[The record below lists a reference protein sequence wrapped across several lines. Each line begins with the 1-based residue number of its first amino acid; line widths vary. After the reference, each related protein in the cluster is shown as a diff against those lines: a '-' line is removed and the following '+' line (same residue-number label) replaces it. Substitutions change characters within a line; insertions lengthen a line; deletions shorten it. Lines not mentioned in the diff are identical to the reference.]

1 MQGNR
6 SYLVLVV
13 TTAWLLFSP
22 AVLAATSVS
31 SETQATDS
39 QALDDRQRMARRI
52 DDLLAAEWNTAGVS
66 PAAPASDGEFLRR
79 AYLDLTGV
87 IPRVSEVREFLADER
102 PEKREKL
109 IAQLLAS
116 PRYATHL
123 ATTWRNRILPL
134 GVEPERSREAA
145 GLQKW
150 LRTRFAKNLRYDN
163 LVGELLLAIGGDEL
177 GPALYFQAN
186 DLSPEKLAASSAELF
201 LGLKLEC
208 AQCHD
213 HPFAEWSQRDFWGLA
228 AFFARVKAADDRMM
242 MMRTSYRLIDSDRGD
257 VRLPESD
264 EIVPPKYPRGEAA
277 SDEARKSRRT
287 QLALWMTS
295 RDNQYF
301 SRAAVNWAW
310 THMFGHGLVDSLD
323 SLDPKQAS
331 TQTKLL
337 DELAAYFVNTGFD
350 LRNLW
355 QTLASTQA
363 YQLSSQHDDPDAAR
377 PRLFARMLAKSLT
390 PEQLYDSLV
399 VLAPPASTGGM
410 AYGSPTGP
418 ASMLEEDPAR
428 TEFVRRMRP
437 PPGSVSEYRAGTLQA
452 LMLMNGRTTTETTA
466 HDRSSLLGALNSPFM
481 TGEDQVESLFLASL
495 ARRPESE
502 EREACGNALS
512 ECKTPEERNRALSD
526 LLWALVNSTEFA
538 FNH

>member
-6 SYLVLVV
+6 SYLVLFA
-13 TTAWLLFSP
+13 TTAWLLICP
-22 AVLAATSVS
+22 AVLAVTSIA
-31 SETQATDS
+31 SESKNSDSAAATDH
-39 QALDDRQRMARRI
+39 RQMGRRI
-52 DDLLAAEWNTAGVS
+52 DELLAAEWKAAGV
-66 PAAPASDGEFLRR
+66 APAPTSSDGEFLRR

-102 PEKREKL
+102 ADKREL
-109 IAQLLAS
+109 LVAQLLAS
-116 PRYATHL
+116 PRYATHM

-134 GVEPERSREAA
+134 GVDPERSREAV

-186 DLSPEKLAASSAELF
+186 DLSPEKLAGSSAELF

-213 HPFAEWSQRDFWGLA
+213 HPFADWSQRDFWGLA
-228 AFFARVKAADDRMM
+228 AFFARVKAADERMM
-242 MMRTSYRLIDSDRGD
+242 MMRTSYRLVDADKGD
-257 VRLPESD
+257 VRLPESN
-264 EIVPPKYPRGEAA
+264 EIVPPKYPRGDAA

-301 SRAAVNWAW
+301 SRAAINWAW
-310 THMFGHGLVDSLD
+310 THMFGRGLVDSLD
-323 SLDPKQAS
+323 NIDPAQS
-331 TQTKLL
+331 TAQTKLL
-337 DELAAYFVNTGFD
+337 DELSTYFVESGFD

-355 QTLASTQA
+355 HTLASSQA
-363 YQLSSQHDDPDAAR
+363 YQLSSQHNNPEAAA
-377 PRLFARMLAKSLT
+377 PQLFARMLSKSLT
-390 PEQLYDSLV
+390 PEQLYDSLI

-410 AYGSPTGP
+410 AYGSTASP
-418 ASMLEEDPAR
+418 ASMLDEDPAR

-437 PPGSVSEYRAGTLQA
+437 PPGSVTEYRAGTLQA
-452 LMLMNGRTTTETTA
+452 LMLMNGRTTTETTG
-466 HDRSSLLGALNSPFM
+466 HDSSSLLGALDSPFM
-481 TGEDQVESLFLASL
+481 TGEEQVESLFLAAL
-495 ARRPESE
+495 ARRPDSE
-502 EREACGNALS
+502 EREACAQALAKCAGT
-512 ECKTPEERNRALSD
+512 EDRHRAMSD

>member
-1 MQGNR
+1 MQGHR
-6 SYLVLVV
+6 AILALLVL
-13 TTAWLLFSP
+13 TASLLCSF
-22 AVLAATSVS
+22 AVFAAPSI
-31 SETQATDS
+31 S
-39 QALDDRQRMARRI
+39 QDTAPSDANAANDHQRMAARI
-52 DDLLAAEWNTAGVS
+52 DELLATEWRSAGVS
-66 PAAPASDGEFLRR
+66 PALRATDGEFLRR
-79 AYLDLTGV
+79 VYLDLTGV
-87 IPRVSEVREFLADER
+87 IPRVSEVREFLADDR
-102 PEKREKL
+102 PEKRAVL
-109 IAQLLAS
+109 IEQLLAS
-116 PRYATHL
+116 PRFATHM

-134 GVEPERSREAA
+134 GVDPERSREAA

-213 HPFAEWSQRDFWGLA
+213 HPFADWSQQDFWGLA
-228 AFFARVKAADDRMM
+228 AFFARVKAADDRPM
-242 MMRTSYRLIDSDRGD
+242 MMRASYRLIDTDRGD

-264 EIVPPKYPRGEAA
+264 DIVPPKYPRGDAA
-277 SDEARKSRRT
+277 SDESRKSRRT

-295 RDNQYF
+295 RDNKYF

-323 SLDPKQAS
+323 NIDPSQAS
-331 TQTKLL
+331 TQTRLI
-337 DELAAYFVNTGFD
+337 DELASYFVDTGFD

-355 QTLASTQA
+355 RTLANTHA
-363 YQLSSQHDDPDAAR
+363 YQLSSQRSDPDSVA
-377 PRLFARMLAKSLT
+377 PKLFARMQSKSLT
-390 PEQLYDSLV
+390 PEQLYDSLM
-399 VLAPPASTGGM
+399 VLAPPTATGGM
-410 AYGSPTGP
+410 AYGSPTVP
-418 ASMLEEDPAR
+418 ASMLQEDLAR

-437 PPGSVSEYRAGTLQA
+437 PPGCVAEYRAGTLQA
-452 LMLMNGRTTTETTA
+452 LMLMNGQTTTDATG
-466 HDRSSLLGALNSPFM
+466 HGRSSLLGALDSPFM
-481 TGEDQVESLFLASL
+481 TGEDQVESLFLAAL
-495 ARRPESE
+495 ARRPDSE
-502 EREACGNALS
+502 EREACGNALGD
-512 ECKTPEERNRALSD
+512 CKTPEERNRALSD

>member
-6 SYLVLVV
+6 SIFALLVIAALVLSS
-13 TTAWLLFSP
+13 AGLR
-22 AVLAATSVS
+22 AATSVS
-31 SETQATDS
+31 SESAAAGDH
-39 QALDDRQRMARRI
+39 QRMAGRI
-52 DDLLAAEWNTAGVS
+52 DEILAAEWQAAGVA
-66 PAAPASDGEFLRR
+66 PAPTASDGEFMRR

-87 IPRVSEVREFLADER
+87 IPRVSEVREFLADTR
-102 PEKREKL
+102 PDKREL
-109 IAQLLAS
+109 LVAQLLAS
-116 PRYATHL
+116 PRYATHM

-134 GVEPERSREAA
+134 GVDPERSREAV

-150 LRTRFAKNLRYDN
+150 LRTRFSKNLRYDN

-213 HPFAEWSQRDFWGLA
+213 HPFADWSQRDFWGLA

-242 MMRTSYRLIDSDRGD
+242 MMRTSYRLIDADKGD

-264 EIVPPKYPRGEAA
+264 EIVPPKYPRGDAA
-277 SDEARKSRRT
+277 DDEARKSRRT

-295 RDNQYF
+295 RDNTYF

-310 THMFGHGLVDSLD
+310 THMFGHGLVVSLD
-323 SLDPKQAS
+323 NIDPAKPTA
-331 TQTKLL
+331 QTRLL
-337 DELAAYFVNTGFD
+337 DELATYFVETGFD

-363 YQLSSQHDDPDAAR
+363 YRLSSQHNDPESAA
-377 PRLFARMLAKSLT
+377 PKLFARMLSKSLT
-390 PEQLYDSLV
+390 PEQLYDSLI
-399 VLAPPASTGGM
+399 VLAPPASTGGI
-410 AYGSPTGP
+410 AYGSTAGP
-418 ASMLEEDPAR
+418 ASMLDEDPAR
-428 TEFVRRMRP
+428 AEFVRRMRP
-437 PPGSVSEYRAGTLQA
+437 PPGDVTEYRAGTLQA
-452 LMLMNGRTTTETTA
+452 LMLMNGRTTTEATG
-466 HDRSSLLGALNSPFM
+466 HDSSSLLGALDSPFM
-481 TGEDQVESLFLASL
+481 TGEDQVESLFLAAL
-495 ARRPESE
+495 ARRPDSE
-502 EREACGNALS
+502 ERDACSQSLAKCES
-512 ECKTPEERNRALSD
+512 PEERHRAMSD